1 MISFESKISA
11 VELTLD
17 SATVETIAHMFRQQ
31 ADENA
36 ESGLKHLA
44 ANDYQA
50 AAWFYRSIGLED
62 RASRMDKYREG
73 ILPAT
78 IEELIEDQIKGVK

>member
-1 MISFESKISA
+1 MISFESKILA

-17 SATVETIAHMFRQQ
+17 STTVETIAHMFRQK

-44 ANDYQA
+44 ADDYQA
-50 AAWFYRSIGLED
+50 AAWFYRSIGLEG
-62 RASRMDKYREG
+62 RAARMDKYREG
-73 ILPAT
+73 VLPAT
-78 IEELIEDQIKGVK
+78 IKELTEDQIKGAK